1 MTPPARTMCA
11 FQRPPKDRSRVA
23 LRGRSWSSPGPER
36 QQSLAPRR
44 NPRGLRSWEAMGR
57 SSAQRKFIRGLEQV
71 AAICREVKAF
81 ESADAYGVTTKRE
94 VRASG
99 QIEYTCFAV
108 ERQAPSD
115 QWPLLLGDAIHNLR
129 ASPRSRR
136 LGGLQAT
143 DSSNRLS
150 DLHGRLRVPSERS
163 SKGPRAPIRSKG
175 TDRGSATIQDGAD
188 PSEIRAARLSRRP
201 LERRQ
206 APRTFSSCSHGQR
219 PRLRL

>member
-1 MTPPARTMCA
+1 
-11 FQRPPKDRSRVA
+11 
-23 LRGRSWSSPGPER
+23 
-36 QQSLAPRR
+36 
-44 NPRGLRSWEAMGR
+44 MGR

-129 ASPRSRR
+129 ASLDHAVWAACKRPTRRTADPIFMDACEFQVNGRPKVRGLPSEVRALIEEAQPFKTEPTHPKFAPLAFLADLSNADKNTANFQQLQPRSASPVTAMT
-136 LGGLQAT
+136 G
-143 DSSNRLS
+143 
-150 DLHGRLRVPSERS
+150 PS
-163 SKGPRAPIRSKG
+163 PI
-175 TDRGSATIQDGAD
+175 
-188 PSEIRAARLSRRP
+188 
-201 LERRQ
+201 
-206 APRTFSSCSHGQR
+206 
-219 PRLRL
+219 

>member
-108 ERQAPSD
+108 EREAPPD
-115 QWPLLLGDAIHNLR
+115 PWPLFLGAATHNPRGSLDHAGWAACKRPTRRTADPIFMDACEFQVNGL
-129 ASPRSRR
+129 PTV
-136 LGGLQAT
+136 GGLPSAVCT
-143 DSSNRLS
+143 RSGEASSFTHS
-150 DLHGRLRVPSERS
+150 
-163 SKGPRAPIRSKG
+163 
-175 TDRGSATIQDGAD
+175 
-188 PSEIRAARLSRRP
+188 
-201 LERRQ
+201 
-206 APRTFSSCSHGQR
+206 
-219 PRLRL
+219 